1 MAKKRASAHLTL
13 VLIGSVTLAGCSDPT
28 DQRDLYANRA
38 DCVRDWG
45 DDDKKCEPAPSH
57 ASGGHTGYYYG
68 PRRHPP
74 RGPPV
79 SDGPRRGARGGAHFP
94 GAPGGGGG
102 AASHAIG
109 TAHVSRGGFGSSAG
123 FHSGGG

>member
-28 DQRDLYANRA
+28 DQRDLYANRG

-68 PRRHPP
+68 PRHYTPNTAQLA
-74 RGPPV
+74 
-79 SDGPRRGARGGAHFP
+79 DGQHSAARP
-94 GAPGGGGG
+94 G
-102 AASHAIG
+102 SHAIA
-109 TAHVSRGGFGSSAG
+109 TAHVSRGGFGSSG
-123 FHSGGG
+123 SHHSGGG

>member
-68 PRRHPP
+68 PRRTSPI
-74 RGPPV
+74 GPQL
-79 SDGPRRGARGGAHFP
+79 SDGSRSAARP
-94 GAPGGGGG
+94 G
-102 AASHAIG
+102 SHAIG